1 MSYDLTGK
9 KFGYLTVLEKAGS
22 DPKRAEWRW
31 LCRCDCGNLTIVPSY
46 RLRHG
51 GVTSCG
57 CHQFDRNFCSKK
69 AKNNPRLWRI
79 YRGMRTRCSNNNY
92 PYFHRYGGRGIKVC
106 DEWMKFDAFCDWA
119 LANGYN
125 EDAPAKEMSLDRI
138 NVDKDYSPDNCRWA
152 TSVQQANN
160 TSRNHIISANGK
172 SMTIAEWAR
181 ETGIGQHTIS
191 ARLKYGWSQA
201 EAVSIPTLGRG
212 EHYYRKTHRV
222 GVKEAAL

>member
-1 MSYDLTGK
+1 MSYDLTGQ

-22 DPKRAEWRW
+22 DPKRAELRW
-31 LCRCDCGNLTIVPSY
+31 LCKCECGNLTIVPSY

-57 CHQFDRNFCSKK
+57 CHQFDRNFCSQK

-79 YRGMRTRCSNNNY
+79 YRGMRTRCSNPNY

-106 DEWMKFDAFCDWA
+106 DEWMTFDSFCDWA
-119 LANGYN
+119 LENGFDPN
-125 EDAPAKEMSLDRI
+125 AKPSEMSIDRI
-138 NVDKDYSPDNCRWA
+138 DLNGDYCPSNCRFA
-152 TSVQQANN
+152 TAVEQANN
-160 TSRNHIISANGK
+160 K
-172 SMTIAEWAR
+172 STNRMITAYGETKTMAEWAR
-181 ETGIGQHTIS
+181 FVGLKRATL
-191 ARLKYGWSQA
+191 ARRIENGWSA
-201 EAVSIPTLGRG
+201 EEALSIPKLERG